1 MSQIPDA
8 PGDFFTVFVPQRFA
22 ALPASVHGALASKPS
37 PGALVCRVEGEGGG
51 TWSLRL
57 VGGKVEVTP
66 EVAPDVL
73 LQITIPAEDFGPIL
87 IEGARA
93 YEAANP
99 DVSKQTIE
107 RQLIAFKALA
117 IDAER
122 AKLIRAI
129 PGSMVFAIKDGDRV
143 RRLALTPGNK
153 PPKLDN
159 AECRVDCAM
168 SDFRDMQ
175 TGKVQPMQL
184 FMQQKMKMVGNAQIP
199 MALSTVFV

>member
-8 PGDFFTVFVPQRFA
+8 PSDFFTTFVPERFA
-22 ALPASVHGALASKPS
+22 ALPPQVLTSLASKSS

-51 TWSLRL
+51 VWSLTLRA
-57 VGGKVEVTP
+57 GKVEVTP
-66 EVAPDVL
+66 TAAPDAI
-73 LQITIPAEDFGPIL
+73 LQITIPAEDFAPL
-87 IEGARA
+87 LVEGARA

-99 DVSKQTIE
+99 APAQQSIE
-107 RQLIAFKALA
+107 RQLIAFKALV

-129 PGSMVFAIKDGDRV
+129 PGTMVFAIKDGEKV
-143 RRLALTPGNK
+143 RRLALTPGGK
-153 PPKLDN
+153 PPKLEG

-168 SDFRDMQ
+168 ADFRDMQ

>member
-1 MSQIPDA
+1 MSQIPDS
-8 PGDFFTVFVPQRFA
+8 PSDFFSHFVPERFA
-22 ALPASVHGALASKPS
+22 ALPPPVLAAIAKKSS

-51 TWSLRL
+51 VWALRL
-57 VGGKVEVTP
+57 VDGKVQVSSEAADP
-66 EVAPDVL
+66 L

-87 IEGARA
+87 VEGARV

-99 DVSKQTIE
+99 VQATQSIE
-107 RQLIAFKALA
+107 RQLIAFKALG

-122 AKLIRAI
+122 AKLIRSI
-129 PGSMVFAIKDGDRV
+129 PGSMVFAIKDGDRT
-143 RRLALTPGNK
+143 RRLALTPGNRA
-153 PPKLDN
+153 PKLDN
-159 AECRVDCAM
+159 PECRVDCAL